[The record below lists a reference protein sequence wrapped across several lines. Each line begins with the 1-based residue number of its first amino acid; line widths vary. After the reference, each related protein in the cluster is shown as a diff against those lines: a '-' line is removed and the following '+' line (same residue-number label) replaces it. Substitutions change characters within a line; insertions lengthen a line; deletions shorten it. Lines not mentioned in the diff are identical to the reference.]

1 MKMNKEDICFMSA
14 CDVLEKI
21 KTQELSSLEI
31 TETIIERIEEVNP
44 KLNAFCTPTF
54 ELAREMAKKADDA
67 VKKGENMGSLQGIPT
82 SIKDEMP
89 IKGVRTTFGSK
100 LYENYIPDEDD
111 ACVERLKN
119 AGSVILGKT
128 NMSPFGFLH
137 ITDNLIFGET
147 HNPWNLERTSGGS
160 SGGAGAAIASGLG
173 YLALGADGGGSIR
186 VPASLCG
193 IYGIKPSFGRVPV
206 YPTSGVHFESLIHYG
221 PIVRYVKDAALMLDA
236 IKGPHYGDIYS
247 LPEQNINYLEK
258 LDEKPK
264 QLKIGFSLD
273 LGYAKVIDLDVKEKF
288 LNSVQ
293 KFEEFG
299 WTVEPAKFKIR
310 NPERILLTYHSVL
323 FGYDLMSKLQDSREK
338 MHPGLIKAVEA
349 GVSATVKDF
358 VRSMS
363 RRKLVYDK
371 FYQYFKKYDILLTP
385 TTGLPAFELGIL
397 FPTQINGKMVSPT
410 AWAPLVSVFNMTGHP
425 AASIPCGWSSDGLPV
440 GMQIVGNK
448 FDDLTV
454 LQVSKTFEEIAPWQD
469 KRPKFE

>member
-1 MKMNKEDICFMSA
+1 MNKEDICFMSA
-14 CDVLEKI
+14 CDVVEKI
-21 KTQELSSLEI
+21 KSQELSSQEI
-31 TETIIERIEEVNP
+31 TEIVIERVQ
-44 KLNAFCTPTF
+44 KLNPIINAYCTPTF
-54 ELAREMAKKADDA
+54 EWARDTAKKADEA
-67 VKKGENMGSLQGIPT
+67 VKKGEKLGSLQGVPT

-89 IKGVRTTFGSK
+89 IKGMRTTFGSK
-100 LYENYIPDEDD
+100 LYENNIPDEND
-111 ACVERLKN
+111 ACVERLKD
-119 AGSVILGKT
+119 AGAVILGKT

-147 HNPWNLERTSGGS
+147 HNPWDLKRTPGGS

-186 VPASLCG
+186 VPSSLCG

-247 LPEQNINYLEK
+247 LPDQNINYLEK

-264 QLKIGFSLD
+264 LLKIGFSLD
-273 LGYAKVIDLDVKEKF
+273 LGYAKVIDSEVKENF

-323 FGYDLMSKLQDSREK
+323 FGYDLMSKLKGSREL

-349 GVSATVKDF
+349 GLTATVTDF
-358 VRSMS
+358 ARSMS
-363 RRKLVYDK
+363 RRKIVFEK
-371 FYQYFKKYDILLTP
+371 FYQYFGKYDILLTP

-425 AASIPCGWSSDGLPV
+425 AASVPCGWSRDGLPV
-440 GMQIVGNK
+440 GMQIVGKK

-454 LQVSKTFEEIAPWQD
+454 LQVSKAFEEIAPWQD
-469 KRPKFE
+469 KRPNFD